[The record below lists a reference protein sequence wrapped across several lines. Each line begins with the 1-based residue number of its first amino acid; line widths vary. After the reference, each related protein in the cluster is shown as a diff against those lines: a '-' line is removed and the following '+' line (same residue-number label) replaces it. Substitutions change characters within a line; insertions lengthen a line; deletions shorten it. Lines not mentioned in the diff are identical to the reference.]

1 MEQYENGIPNSEL
14 KILGGWYDVSYS
26 SFIESGDIYVKI
38 ISPEN
43 ISRFKESEYDFKSVL
58 KDYLVIKSLPDGWYG
73 LFDDGKQVSETV
85 EIRNGKV
92 RG

>member
-1 MEQYENGIPNSEL
+1 MMSRIVVLSNQETFML
-14 KILGGWYDVSYS
+14 
-26 SFIESGDIYVKI
+26 KI

-43 ISRFKESEYDFKSVL
+43 ISRFKESGNDFKSVL
-58 KDYLVIKSLPDGWYG
+58 KHYLAIRSLPDGWYG

-92 RG
+92 RGERRHGKRKNKI